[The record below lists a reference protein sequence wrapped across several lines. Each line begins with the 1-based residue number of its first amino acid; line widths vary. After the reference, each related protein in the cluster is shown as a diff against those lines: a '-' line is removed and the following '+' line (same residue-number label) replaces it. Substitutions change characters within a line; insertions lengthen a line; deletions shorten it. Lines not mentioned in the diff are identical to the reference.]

1 MTVLAMHN
9 VVRGFVA
16 FLTAVAALYFF
27 YWTFGLLLFEVGVPH
42 LFSVV
47 ASMAAAIAAARY
59 VWLRSASANGG
70 LVMSTMM
77 GALVTGAVGFSAGFF
92 GPMIFVPGANQGPL
106 LGIFI
111 TGPLGL
117 MLGGAGG
124 AIHWFARGR
133 HAAVVG
139 DRR

>member
-1 MTVLAMHN
+1 MHN
-9 VVRGFVA
+9 MVRGFVA
-16 FLTAVAALYFF
+16 FLTAVGTLYFF
-27 YWTFGLLLFEVGVPH
+27 YWTVGLLLFEIGAPH
-42 LFSVV
+42 LIAVV
-47 ASMAAAIAAARY
+47 ASVTAAIAAARY
-59 VWLRSASANGG
+59 VWLRSASASGG
-70 LVMSTMM
+70 FVKSTMM
-77 GALVTGAVGFSAGFF
+77 GALVTGAVAFSAGFF

-133 HAAVVG
+133 HAGVVH

>member
-1 MTVLAMHN
+1 MQN
-9 VVRGFVA
+9 VFRGFIA
-16 FLTAVAALYFF
+16 LFSALAAMYFVS
-27 YWTFGLLLFEVGVPH
+27 WTFGSLLYVLGLPFWIA
-42 LFSVV
+42 LV
-47 ASMAAAIAAARY
+47 ASWAVAIAVARY
-59 VWLRSASANGG
+59 AWLRSASAGGG
-70 LVMSTMM
+70 LVRSTMI

-92 GPMIFVPGANQGPL
+92 GPIIFTPEANQGPL

-133 HAAVVG
+133 HDAVAH
-139 DRR
+139 DRG

>member
-1 MTVLAMHN
+1 MHN

-16 FLTAVAALYFF
+16 CLTAVAALYFV
-27 YWTFGLLLFEVGVPH
+27 YWTVGLLLFEVGAPH
-42 LFSVV
+42 LIALVV
-47 ASMAAAIAAARY
+47 SLAAAIAAARY
-59 VWLRSASANGG
+59 VWLRSASASVGF
-70 LVMSTMM
+70 VRSTMM
-77 GALVTGAVGFSAGFF
+77 GALVTGACGFSAGFF
-92 GPMIFVPGANQGPL
+92 GPMIFVPSANQGPL

-133 HAAVVG
+133 HAAAA
-139 DRR
+139 DASR

>member
-1 MTVLAMHN
+1 MQK

-16 FLTAVAALYFF
+16 SLSAVAALYFV
-27 YWTFGLLLFEVGVPH
+27 YWTFGALLFGAGAPH
-42 LFSVV
+42 FIALLVSCG
-47 ASMAAAIAAARY
+47 AAIAVARY
-59 VWLRSASANGG
+59 VWLRSASAGGG
-70 LVMSTMM
+70 LVRSTMM

-117 MLGGAGG
+117 MFGGAGG

-133 HAAVVG
+133 QAAAVH

>member
-1 MTVLAMHN
+1 MHN

-16 FLTAVAALYFF
+16 FLTAVGSLYFF
-27 YWTFGLLLFEVGVPH
+27 YWTFGLLLFEVGAPH
-42 LFSVV
+42 FVAVV
-47 ASMAAAIAAARY
+47 ASIAAGVAAARY
-59 VWLRSASANGG
+59 VWVRSAIASGG
-70 LVMSTMM
+70 FVKSTMM
-77 GALVTGAVGFSAGFF
+77 GALVTGALGFSAGFF
-92 GPMIFVPGANQGPL
+92 GPMIFGPTANQGPL

-133 HAAVVG
+133 HTADTDAS
-139 DRR
+139 R

>member
-1 MTVLAMHN
+1 MPS

-16 FLTAVAALYFF
+16 LLTAVAALYFV
-27 YWTFGLLLFEVGVPH
+27 YWTFGALLHSFGAPH
-42 LFSVV
+42 LVSLIT
-47 ASMAAAIAAARY
+47 SLAAAIAAARY
-59 VWLRSASANGG
+59 VWLRSASASGG
-70 LVMSTMM
+70 FVRSTMM
-77 GALVTGAVGFSAGFF
+77 SALVTGAVGFTAGFF

-133 HAAVVG
+133 HATAV
-139 DRR
+139 DARR

>member
-1 MTVLAMHN
+1 
-9 VVRGFVA
+9 
-16 FLTAVAALYFF
+16 
-27 YWTFGLLLFEVGVPH
+27 
-42 LFSVV
+42 
-47 ASMAAAIAAARY
+47 
-59 VWLRSASANGG
+59 
-70 LVMSTMM
+70 MM

-92 GPMIFVPGANQGPL
+92 GPMIFTPGANQGPL

-117 MLGGAGG
+117 MCGGAGG

-133 HAAVVG
+133 QAAAVH

>member
-1 MTVLAMHN
+1 MQN

-16 FLTAVAALYFF
+16 FLTAIAALYFV
-27 YWTFGLLLFEVGVPH
+27 YWTFGALLHSLGAPH
-42 LFSVV
+42 LVSLITSLV
-47 ASMAAAIAAARY
+47 AAIAAARY
-59 VWLRSASANGG
+59 VWLRSASASGG
-70 LVMSTMM
+70 FVRSTMM
-77 GALVTGAVGFSAGFF
+77 SALVTGAVGFTAGFF
-92 GPMIFVPGANQGPL
+92 GPMLFVPSANQGPL

-133 HAAVVG
+133 HAAAV
-139 DRR
+139 DSPR

>member
-1 MTVLAMHN
+1 MQN

-16 FLTAVAALYFF
+16 FLTAVAATYFV
-27 YWTFGLLLFEVGVPH
+27 YWTFGALLYSFGAPH
-42 LFSVV
+42 LFALVTSL
-47 ASMAAAIAAARY
+47 AAAIAAARY
-59 VWLRSASANGG
+59 VWIRSASTSGG
-70 LVMSTMM
+70 FVRSTMM

-124 AIHWFARGR
+124 AIHWFTRGR
-133 HAAVVG
+133 HAFAVR
-139 DRR
+139 DR

>member
-1 MTVLAMHN
+1 MQN

-16 FLTAVAALYFF
+16 FLSAVAATYFV
-27 YWTFGLLLFEVGVPH
+27 YWTIGALLYSFGASHLIALLTSL
-42 LFSVV
+42 
-47 ASMAAAIAAARY
+47 AAAIAVARY
-59 VWLRSASANGG
+59 VWVNSASAGG
-70 LVMSTMM
+70 GVVRSTMM
-77 GALVTGAVGFSAGFF
+77 GALITGAVGFSAGFF

-124 AIHWFARGR
+124 AVHWFARGR
-133 HAAVVG
+133 HAAAAHY
-139 DRR
+139 RR